1 MVALDP
7 NPTPC
12 GGEAPKEEA
21 PLLDLEI
28 GTPEDA
34 TAPDCKGE
42 TKKGSGLAAAFTK
55 FFEQTDA
62 EKEEADRAA
71 RWALRVFL
79 VALWLYLANLM
90 RQFVIAS
97 GTGEGRAFTAAVM
110 ILVAFSLGG
119 MFCELC
125 TAEGEHTDAGV
136 PVPKPD
142 PRPSSSREP
151 GWTLSPSL
159 VLCDD
164 DDSDYDSDYDSD
176 SD

>member
-1 MVALDP
+1 VRYLINWNLIYM
-7 NPTPC
+7 
-12 GGEAPKEEA
+12 
-21 PLLDLEI
+21 LDL
-28 GTPEDA
+28 
-34 TAPDCKGE
+34 
-42 TKKGSGLAAAFTK
+42 
-55 FFEQTDA
+55 Q
-62 EKEEADRAA
+62 
-71 RWALRVFL
+71 VFL

-151 GWTLSPSL
+151 GWTLSLSL

-164 DDSDYDSDYDSD
+164 DDSDYDSDSD
-176 SD
+176 